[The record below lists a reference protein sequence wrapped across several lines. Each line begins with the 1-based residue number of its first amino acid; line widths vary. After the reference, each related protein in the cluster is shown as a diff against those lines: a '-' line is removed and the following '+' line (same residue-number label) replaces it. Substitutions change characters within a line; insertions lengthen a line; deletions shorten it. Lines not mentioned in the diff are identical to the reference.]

1 MNAPDDNSGERAEA
15 DVPETIGGI
24 LASALTMEDQISSG
38 VYEDYMRRED
48 WPGPLDEE
56 VFGQIHRRLTTLVED
71 TKKHRKILE
80 ALVGRYGTES

>member
-1 MNAPDDNSGERAEA
+1 MNAPDDNSGEPAEA

-24 LASALTMEDQISSG
+24 LASALTMEDQISGG

-56 VFGQIHRRLTTLVED
+56 VFGEIHRRLTTLVED
-71 TKKHRKILE
+71 TKKHQKILQ
-80 ALVGRYGTES
+80 ALVGDYGTES